1 MAAYGVREGNQRYTE
16 FRNTQIA
23 GQYIGSF
30 RNMPT
35 SSITAYVNQLKPTPE
50 HTGRAMHR
58 EPLFMTMLS
67 PLLASD

>member
-50 HTGRAMHR
+50 QTGRAMHR
-58 EPLFMTMLS
+58 GLNYSTRYQPPLRR
-67 PLLASD
+67 

>member
-50 HTGRAMHR
+50 QTGRVMHR

-67 PLLASD
+67 PLLTR